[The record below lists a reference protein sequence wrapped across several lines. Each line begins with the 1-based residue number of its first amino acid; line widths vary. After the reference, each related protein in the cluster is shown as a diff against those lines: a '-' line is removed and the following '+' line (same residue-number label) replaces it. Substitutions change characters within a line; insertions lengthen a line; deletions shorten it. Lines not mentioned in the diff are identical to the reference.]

1 MELTLAIHPIS
12 EIRAGGRTSLKGSRL
27 DVNTDELKQLL
38 LEDRRLESVDIEF
51 VRPGEAARLGYVF
64 DVVEPRAKEPGSGS
78 DFPGIV
84 GPTERVGHGT
94 THVLRGAAV
103 SVISEGRDPPN
114 ILNTSLRGVRRVLE
128 MSGEAGEASPYGAL
142 HHVVVVPHTRSEVE
156 WHGAMNVLRV
166 VSVKTAA
173 YLARAAVTEAPASTE
188 VFDLGGPWKEER
200 TGLPRVAYIG
210 QIHGHQHGTELDEH
224 ILYGGNTIGAMPMV
238 MHPNEWLDGAIC
250 TSYSWNSSIE
260 TYFYQNH
267 PIILDAYRRH
277 QAGEINFVGT
287 IATVAASFEEER
299 ARNCMLASHLA
310 KWNLGADGVIV
321 TRYSLSGAPQADMYE
336 TARLC
341 ERLGVRT
348 VILTNGGFGGSGKA
362 ESAGLMNIKE
372 VDAIVMTGGGV
383 SYDVPAAER
392 MIASNAVMAEQLG
405 APQEFQAN
413 IIGGIV
419 NQQGASHLASIVY

>member
-12 EIRAGGRTSLKGSRL
+12 EIRAGSRTGLKGPRL

-51 VRPGEAARLGYVF
+51 VRPGEAARLGYIF
-64 DVVEPRAKEPGSGS
+64 DIVEPRAKEPGAGS
-78 DFPGIV
+78 DFPGII

-103 SVISEGRDPPN
+103 TVIAEGRDPP
-114 ILNTSLRGVRRVLE
+114 SLSQRQVSRVLE

-142 HHVVVVPHTRSEVE
+142 HHVVVLPHTRPEVE
-156 WHGAMNVLRV
+156 WHGAMNVLRA

-173 YLARAAVTEAPASTE
+173 YLARAAVTEALASTE
-188 VFDLGGPWKEER
+188 VFDLDGPWKEER

-250 TSYSWNSSIE
+250 ISYSWNSGVE
-260 TYFYQNH
+260 TFFYQNH

-287 IATVAASFEEER
+287 IATVAASLEEER
-299 ARNCMLASHLA
+299 ARNCMFAAHLA

-321 TRYSLSGAPQADMYE
+321 TRYSQSGAPQADMYE

-341 ERLGVRT
+341 ERLGVKT
-348 VILTNGGFGGSGKA
+348 VILASGGSGSA

-372 VDAIVMTGGGV
+372 VDAIVLSGSGWGDDGI

-392 MIASNAVMAEQLG
+392 MIASNAVMAQKIG
-405 APQEFQAN
+405 APQELSAGQ
-413 IIGGIV
+413 IGGVV
-419 NQQGASHLASIVY
+419 NQQGASRLASIVY

>member
-1 MELTLAIHPIS
+1 MRLELAIHPIS
-12 EIRAGGRTSLKGSRL
+12 EIRAGGRTSLKGPRL

-38 LEDRRLESVDIEF
+38 LEDRRLEGVDIEF

-64 DVVEPRAKEPGSGS
+64 DVVEPRAKEPGEGS

-103 SVISEGRDPPN
+103 TVIAEGREPPSRSARS
-114 ILNTSLRGVRRVLE
+114 ISRVLE

-142 HHVVVVPHTRSEVE
+142 HHVVVLPHTRPEVE

-188 VFDLGGPWKEER
+188 VFDLDGPWKEER

-224 ILYGGNTIGAMPMV
+224 ILYGGNTIGIMPVV

-250 TSYSWNSSIE
+250 ISYSWNSGVE

-287 IATVAASFEEER
+287 IATVAASLEEER

-310 KWNLGADGVIV
+310 KWNLGADGAIV

-341 ERLGVRT
+341 EGLGVKT
-348 VILTNGGFGGSGKA
+348 VILTNGGEGLA

-372 VDAIVMTGGGV
+372 VDAIVMTGGWSGV
-383 SYDVPAAER
+383 PYDLPAAER
-392 MIASNAVMAEQLG
+392 MIASNAVMAEKIG
-405 APQEFQAN
+405 APQEILAN
-413 IIGGIV
+413 QIGGV
-419 NQQGASHLASIVY
+419 LNQQGASHLASVVY

>member
-1 MELTLAIHPIS
+1 MELTLAIHPVS
-12 EIRAGGRTSLKGSRL
+12 EIRAGARTGLKGSRL

-38 LEDRRLESVDIEF
+38 LEDRRLEGVDIEF

-64 DVVEPRAKEPGSGS
+64 DVVEPRAKEPGAGS
-78 DFPGIV
+78 DFPGII
-84 GPTERVGHGT
+84 GPTEQVGHGT

-142 HHVVVVPHTRSEVE
+142 HHVVVLPHTRSEVE

-173 YLARAAVTEAPASTE
+173 YLARAVVTEAPASTE
-188 VFDLGGPWKEER
+188 VFDLDGPSKEER
-200 TGLPRVAYIG
+200 TGLPRLAYIA

-224 ILYGGNTIGAMPMV
+224 ILYGANTIGMMPLV

-250 TSYSWNSSIE
+250 ISYSWNSSLE

-267 PIILDAYRRH
+267 PVILDAYRRH

-287 IATVAASFEEER
+287 IAMVAASLEEER
-299 ARNCMLASHLA
+299 ARNCMLAAHLA
-310 KWNLGADGVIV
+310 KWNLAADGAVV
-321 TRYSLSGAPQADMYE
+321 TRYSGGAPHADMFE

-341 ERLGVRT
+341 EEIGVKT
-348 VILTNGGFGGSGKA
+348 VVMVSDSA
-362 ESAGLMNIKE
+362 SDRRVESAVLMNIPE
-372 VDAIVMTGGGV
+372 VNAIICSG
-383 SYDVPAAER
+383 SAQEIRWELPAAER
-392 MIASNAVMAEQLG
+392 IIASNAVMAEKVG
-405 APQEFQAN
+405 APQELSAFQ
-413 IIGGIV
+413 IGGVV

>member
-1 MELTLAIHPIS
+1 MRLELGIHPIS
-12 EIRAGGRTSLKGSRL
+12 EIRAGARTSLKGSRL

-38 LEDRRLESVDIEF
+38 LEDRRLEGVDIEF

-64 DVVEPRAKEPGSGS
+64 DVVEPRAKVPGSGS

-103 SVISEGRDPPN
+103 TVIAEGAKPSQPFRTASN
-114 ILNTSLRGVRRVLE
+114 RVLE
-128 MSGEAGEASPYGAL
+128 MSGEAGEASPYAVL
-142 HHVVVVPHTRSEVE
+142 HHVVVLPHTRSDVE

-173 YLARAAVTEAPASTE
+173 YLARAAVTEAPATTE
-188 VFDLGGPWKEER
+188 VFDLDGPSKEER

-210 QIHGHQHGTELDEH
+210 QIHGHQHGTEVDEH
-224 ILYGGNTIGAMPMV
+224 ILYGGNTIGMVPVV
-238 MHPNEWLDGAIC
+238 MHPNEWLDGALCI
-250 TSYSWNSSIE
+250 SYTWNSTVE

-277 QAGEINFVGT
+277 RAGEINFVGT
-287 IATVAASFEEER
+287 VAMAAASFEKER
-299 ARNCMLASHLA
+299 ARNCLLASDLA
-310 KWNLGADGVIV
+310 KRNLDADGVIV
-321 TRYSLSGAPQADMYE
+321 TRYSHSGAPQADMYE

-341 ERLGVRT
+341 EGLGVKT
-348 VILTNGGFGGSGKA
+348 VILVSGGPPGGSADGRA

-372 VDAIVMTGGGV
+372 VDAIVMSGGHM
-383 SYDVPAAER
+383 SYTVPAAER
-392 MIASNAVMAEQLG
+392 IIASNAVMAEKIG
-405 APQEFQAN
+405 APQELLAN
-413 IIGGIV
+413 QIGGVV
-419 NQQGASHLASIVY
+419 NQQGASHLTSVVY